1 MNNMTE
7 TEEDYFE
14 LKYLEC
20 VNDLFLSLK
29 RIDNYYRLELFNGD
43 FNELFEFIKRN
54 VIVHEFSDNE
64 LSDSELSEY

>member
-1 MNNMTE
+1 MNNMTQS
-7 TEEDYFE
+7 EEDFFE

-43 FNELFEFIKRN
+43 FNELFEFIKKN
-54 VIVHEFSDNE
+54 VIIHEFMDAE
-64 LSDSELSEY
+64 ISDSELSE

>member
-7 TEEDYFE
+7 SEEDFFE

-54 VIVHEFSDNE
+54 VIIHEFMDDE
-64 LSDSELSEY
+64 ISDSELSEY

>member
-1 MNNMTE
+1 MTE
-7 TEEDYFE
+7 SEEDYFE